1 MVTCCDY
8 NKKIVLRKKKR
19 QPILCTRLW
28 LKMFWSLVQQS
39 NQHFALLSLSYGI
52 AFTTGETLML
62 SLAFWFSSLYH
73 CLKVLLMQCRAVLQS
88 CRCISLNAFILHVT
102 ILRDHTF
109 RLTASFRKCLKSI
122 QTFWSRRLLRF
133 LANET
138 ILRKDG
144 ISNDCILS
152 QLYNL
157 P

>member
-1 MVTCCDY
+1 M
-8 NKKIVLRKKKR
+8 
-19 QPILCTRLW
+19 
-28 LKMFWSLVQQS
+28 VQQS
-39 NQHFALLSLSYGI
+39 NQHFALLSLSYAI

-62 SLAFWFSSLYH
+62 SLAFWFSSPYH

-88 CRCISLNAFILHVT
+88 YRCTPLNAFILLVT

-109 RLTASFRKCLKSI
+109 RLTASLRKCLKSI
-122 QTFWSRRLLRF
+122 QTFWSRRFLRF
-133 LANET
+133 WANKT

-157 P
+157 PQTLPYCDVIFYLVGMKLVLSLNKTTAVPPNE